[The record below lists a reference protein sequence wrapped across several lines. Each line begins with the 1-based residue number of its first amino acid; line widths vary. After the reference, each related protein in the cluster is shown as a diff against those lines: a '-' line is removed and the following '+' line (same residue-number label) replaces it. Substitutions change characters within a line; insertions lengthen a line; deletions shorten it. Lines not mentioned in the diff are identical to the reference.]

1 MYFLLQEFAM
11 TIETVTKNLDAVQFD
26 VSYEG
31 RPIPARITAAALHRL
46 AVGELAPP
54 GAPLRAP
61 QLLATFRDHQ
71 DIIQETALT
80 MVAQGDPQIELT
92 AAYFN

>member
-1 MYFLLQEFAM
+1 M

-31 RPIPARITAAALHRL
+31 RPIPARITAAALHQL
-46 AVGELAPP
+46 AANGTAK
-54 GAPLRAP
+54 LREP
-61 QLLATFRDHQ
+61 QMLATFHDHQ
-71 DIIQETALT
+71 DIIEEAALA